1 VSEFTRFWR
10 VLVFFVPCKRGR
22 PAAQQPAPAGRLPEI
37 PDVPGYRP
45 AAQIVV
51 FTNFFFLDPK
61 FFPIERHFAAL
72 STTSKIISQVVFASF
87 AIGC

>member
-1 VSEFTRFWR
+1 
-10 VLVFFVPCKRGR
+10 VFFVPCKVGSGR
-22 PAAQQPAPAGRLPEI
+22 PKQPAPARRRPGNS
-37 PDVPGYRP
+37 DVLGYRP

-61 FFPIERHFAAL
+61 FFPLERHFAAL
-72 STTSKIISQVVFASF
+72 STTSKIISQVAFASF